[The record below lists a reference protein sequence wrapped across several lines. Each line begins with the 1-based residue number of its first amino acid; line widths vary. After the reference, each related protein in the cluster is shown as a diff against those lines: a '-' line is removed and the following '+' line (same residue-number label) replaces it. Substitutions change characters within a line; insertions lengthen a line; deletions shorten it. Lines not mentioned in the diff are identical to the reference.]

1 MKLPYDSIAMV
12 ADSLV
17 MLAVVSP
24 EPRTYMDEYHDF
36 LMSCGWTDRDF
47 DQETLRRVDA
57 AWERLHRKPT
67 TWN

>member
-12 ADSLV
+12 ADRLV

-24 EPRTYMDEYHDF
+24 EPRTYMDHYYDF
-36 LMSCGWTDRDF
+36 LMSCGWTDRSF

-57 AWERLHRKPT
+57 AWERLHRKPIV
-67 TWN
+67 WN